1 MKKIVEEAKTPTE
14 KTMQGNTESIP
25 NGKAEASGQNHRM
38 TCFVEQRQ
46 KNLGRLHTQNKSHA
60 VFMKKW
66 DFQMNGEIMV
76 TSIKHS
82 LCHTV
87 CFR

>member
-1 MKKIVEEAKTPTE
+1 MKGQKHQERKQCKIT
-14 KTMQGNTESIP
+14 QNQIP
-25 NGKAEASGQNHRM
+25 NGKAGASGQNHRM

-46 KNLGRLHTQNKSHA
+46 KNLGRFLTQNKSHA

-76 TSIKHS
+76 TSIKYS